1 VYAQSAHNA
10 VPVYR
15 LCNHSLTDDTHN
27 EIPRSLLV
35 IHADST
41 HILSLGGRSEA
52 GYAICVRQALPTFVQ
67 YISFSTFCQIME
79 LRWHIPRAFCN
90 ELDKAT
96 AISSVIQNALGH
108 FVYRYVEEF

>member
-1 VYAQSAHNA
+1 
-10 VPVYR
+10 
-15 LCNHSLTDDTHN
+15 
-27 EIPRSLLV
+27 
-35 IHADST
+35 
-41 HILSLGGRSEA
+41 
-52 GYAICVRQALPTFVQ
+52 
-67 YISFSTFCQIME
+67 ME

>member
-1 VYAQSAHNA
+1 MPYVSAK
-10 VPVYR
+10 
-15 LCNHSLTDDTHN
+15 L
-27 EIPRSLLV
+27 SLL
-35 IHADST
+35 
-41 HILSLGGRSEA
+41 L
-52 GYAICVRQALPTFVQ
+52 FN
-67 YISFSTFCQIME
+67 ISFSTFCQIME